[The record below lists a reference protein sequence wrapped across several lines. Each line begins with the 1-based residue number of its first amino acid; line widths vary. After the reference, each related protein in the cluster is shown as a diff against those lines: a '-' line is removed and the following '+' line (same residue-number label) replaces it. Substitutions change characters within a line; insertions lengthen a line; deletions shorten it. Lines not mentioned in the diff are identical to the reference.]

1 MFYTVTRITKK
12 KRFSGE
18 KKNPPKLEFDIEM
31 VPSHLN
37 DYHIQR
43 KE

>member
-12 KRFSGE
+12 NFQE
-18 KKNPPKLEFDIEM
+18 KNPPKLEFDIEM